1 MVGDEFAA
9 TMFMV
14 DVEGH
19 PEDLPLRLALEE
31 LDFFTTE
38 VRILGVYPAADHRT
52 ARARTASATT
62 EGPSATSPLGCRA
75 RVAAL
80 GCRLHQG

>member
-1 MVGDEFAA
+1 
-9 TMFMV
+9 MFMV

-38 VRILGVYPAADHRT
+38 VRILGVYSAADHRT
-52 ARARTASATT
+52 ARALS
-62 EGPSATSPLGCRA
+62 S
-75 RVAAL
+75 
-80 GCRLHQG
+80 

>member
-38 VRILGVYPAADHRT
+38 IRILGVYAAAGYRT
-52 ARARTASATT
+52 AQTVTA
-62 EGPSATSPLGCRA
+62 
-75 RVAAL
+75 
-80 GCRLHQG
+80 

>member
-1 MVGDEFAA
+1 
-9 TMFMV
+9 MFMV

-52 ARARTASATT
+52 ARA
-62 EGPSATSPLGCRA
+62 PSS
-75 RVAAL
+75 
-80 GCRLHQG
+80 